1 MNIGRIRNGAILIS
15 AGVVL
20 LLNTMDHLSWS
31 VWFRIFSLWPVILVA
46 IGIELLFKKTRLSF
60 LTLISPL
67 LFLAAILGPAFVF
80 DSDFAVLRGTGQSY
94 HWTVDSDSALTEAAA
109 SVRLNTGDLMISS
122 GTDQLVSAELD
133 YFDREPLVSYNASSM
148 DSSAILKIRDRER
161 GGLEWNFRGGRFY
174 GAWDEKNWEIRL
186 TERIPID
193 LTVYIKT
200 GDADLD
206 LSGLKIRI
214 LDLETRTSST
224 KVRIGN
230 LVDEVSARI
239 ESRASKLSLSLPK
252 DMALRIENHSNLS
265 STSFSWFTLEETG
278 DGYETP
284 DFDQAAR
291 KLTLYLEGSLTK
303 LKISRYEPVEGI

>member
-1 MNIGRIRNGAILIS
+1 MNIGRIRNGTILIS

-20 LLNTMDHLSWS
+20 LLNTTDHLFWS

-67 LFLAAILGPAFVF
+67 LFFAMILGPAFVYE
-80 DSDFAVLRGTGQSY
+80 SY
-94 HWTVDSDSALTEAAA
+94 LGVIGGSSQTYHFSEDLDSALTEARV
-109 SVRLNTGDLMISS
+109 SVQLNSGDLVISS
-122 GTDQLVSAELD
+122 GTSKLISTELG
-133 YFDREPLVSYNASSM
+133 YSERKPLVTYEPSDL
-148 DSSAILKIRDRER
+148 DSSVMFKIRDLER
-161 GGLEWNFRGGRFY
+161 RWLEWNFSKGRLH
-174 GAWDEKNWEIRL
+174 GAWDRKKWEIRL
-186 TERIPID
+186 TERIPVD
-193 LTVYIKT
+193 LTVFVKT

-206 LSGLKIRI
+206 LSGLKVRI
-214 LDLETRTSST
+214 LDLEATSSNT
-224 KVRIGN
+224 KVKISN

-239 ESRASKLSLSLPK
+239 ESRASKVSLSLPK

-265 STSFSWFTLEETG
+265 SASFSWFTLEETD

-284 DFDQAAR
+284 DFDQATR

-303 LKISRYEPVEGI
+303 LKISRYEPLEGI

>member
-15 AGVVL
+15 AGVIL

-67 LFLAAILGPAFVF
+67 LFFAAILGPAFVF
-80 DSDFAVLRGTGQSY
+80 DSYLGVMGATSQTY
-94 HWTVDSDSALTEAAA
+94 HFSEDLDSTLTEASV
-109 SVRLNTGDLMISS
+109 SVRLNAGDLVISS
-122 GTDQLVSAELD
+122 GTGKLISTDLD
-133 YFDREPLVSYNASSM
+133 YFERQPVVTYKASEP
-148 DSSAILKIRDRER
+148 DSSAEFKLRDRER
-161 GGLEWNFRGGRFY
+161 RRLEWNLHKGRFH
-174 GAWDEKNWEIRL
+174 GLWGRKNWEIRL

-193 LTVYIKT
+193 LTVYVKT

-206 LSGLKIRI
+206 LSGLQVRI
-214 LDLETRTSST
+214 LDLETRTSNARVKIS
-224 KVRIGN
+224 N

-239 ESRASKLSLSLPK
+239 ESRTSKVSVSLPE

-265 STSFSWFTLEETG
+265 STSFSWFTLEETD

-284 DFDQAAR
+284 NFDQAPR
-291 KLTLYLEGSLTK
+291 RLTLYLEGSLTK
-303 LKISRYEPVEGI
+303 LKINRYESSEGI

>member
-67 LFLAAILGPAFVF
+67 LFFAAILGPAFVF
-80 DSDFAVLRGTGQSY
+80 DSYLGVIGGASQTY
-94 HWTVDSDSALTEAAA
+94 HFSEDLDSALTEARV
-109 SVRLNTGDLMISS
+109 SVRLNAGDLVISS
-122 GTDQLVSAELD
+122 GTGTLISADLD
-133 YFDREPLVSYNASSM
+133 YFERKPIVTYEASNL
-148 DSSAILKIRDRER
+148 DSSARFKVRDRER
-161 GGLEWNFRGGRFY
+161 RWLEWNFSQGRFH
-174 GAWDEKNWEIRL
+174 GAWNRKSWEIRL

-193 LTVYIKT
+193 LTVYVKT

-206 LSGLKIRI
+206 LSGLKVRI
-214 LDLETRTSST
+214 LDLDTRTSQAR
-224 KVRIGN
+224 VRIGN

-239 ESRASKLSLSLPK
+239 ESKASKVSVSLPE

-265 STSFSWFTLEETG
+265 STSFSWFTLEETD

-303 LKISRYEPVEGI
+303 LKVSRYESSEGI

>member
-20 LLNTMDHLSWS
+20 LFNTMDYLSWS

-46 IGIELLFKKTRLSF
+46 IGIELLFKRTLLSF

-80 DSDFAVLRGTGQSY
+80 DSYLGVIGKTSQTY
-94 HWTVDSDSALTEAAA
+94 HFSQDLDSALTEAGL
-109 SVRLNTGDLMISS
+109 SVRLNTGDLVVSS
-122 GTDQLVSAELD
+122 GTGKLISTELD
-133 YFDREPLVSYNASSM
+133 YFEREPIVTYEISNL
-148 DSSAILKIRDRER
+148 DSSAQLRVRDLER
-161 GGLEWNFRGGRFY
+161 RRLEWNFSKGRFR
-174 GAWDEKNWEIRL
+174 GAWDRKNWEIRL

-193 LTVYIKT
+193 LTVYVKT

-206 LSGLKIRI
+206 LSGLKVRM
-214 LDLETRTSST
+214 LDLETRTSDARI
-224 KVRIGN
+224 RIGN

-239 ESRASKLSLSLPK
+239 ESRASKVSLSLPK
-252 DMALRIENHSNLS
+252 GMALRIKNHSNLS
-265 STSFSWFTLEETG
+265 SASFSWFTLKETD

-284 DFDQAAR
+284 DFDQATR
-291 KLTLYLEGSLTK
+291 KLTLYLEGSLTR
-303 LKISRYEPVEGI
+303 LKINRHEPSEGI